1 MLKVGFVGLGIMGK
15 PMVMNMLKAGI
26 DVTVSDLKQELVDE
40 VVAAGGKS
48 AASVKELAK
57 GKDAVF
63 TILPT
68 AAIVQD
74 VLTNEDGILAG
85 VDAGTVVVDCSSV
98 SPIESK
104 QCRDLAAAKD
114 CPFLDAPVSGGEEG
128 AINGTLA
135 FMIGGD
141 EKAAEKIKD
150 AFEAMGSSWIVV
162 GPTGSGS
169 VTKLANQIMVN
180 VNICAVAEAL
190 VLAQKAGADPKKVFE
205 AVRCGLAGS
214 TVLETKAP
222 KMFNRDFKA
231 GGTIKV
237 NLKDITNVMNT
248 ARDLQVPLFLS
259 GIVQQI
265 QLSLKQSGHI
275 MDDHA
280 GYVQFYEQISGVTV
294 KTEEK

>member
-63 TILPT
+63 TILLT

-74 VLTNEDGILAG
+74 VLTKEDGILAG

-141 EKAAEKIKD
+141 EKAAEKNEFLDSCYLLTSI
-150 AFEAMGSSWIVV
+150 
-162 GPTGSGS
+162 
-169 VTKLANQIMVN
+169 IMCIHV
-180 VNICAVAEAL
+180 
-190 VLAQKAGADPKKVFE
+190 
-205 AVRCGLAGS
+205 
-214 TVLETKAP
+214 
-222 KMFNRDFKA
+222 
-231 GGTIKV
+231 
-237 NLKDITNVMNT
+237 
-248 ARDLQVPLFLS
+248 
-259 GIVQQI
+259 
-265 QLSLKQSGHI
+265 
-275 MDDHA
+275 
-280 GYVQFYEQISGVTV
+280 
-294 KTEEK
+294 

>member
-1 MLKVGFVGLGIMGK
+1 
-15 PMVMNMLKAGI
+15 
-26 DVTVSDLKQELVDE
+26 
-40 VVAAGGKS
+40 
-48 AASVKELAK
+48 
-57 GKDAVF
+57 
-63 TILPT
+63 
-68 AAIVQD
+68 
-74 VLTNEDGILAG
+74 
-85 VDAGTVVVDCSSV
+85 
-98 SPIESK
+98 
-104 QCRDLAAAKD
+104 
-114 CPFLDAPVSGGEEG
+114 
-128 AINGTLA
+128 
-135 FMIGGD
+135 
-141 EKAAEKIKD
+141 
-150 AFEAMGSSWIVV
+150 MGSSWIVV

-280 GYVQFYEQISGVTV
+280 ATFSSTNRIPVSLSKRKKNKKCRRGDYHGESIKRRIIQYPSGCTG
-294 KTEEK
+294 E